1 MTHYEKMAVEL
12 LQIPYSDKALREVRF
27 DKMHAAWQGETQQQ
41 YQIPYRMD
49 FWAKIFSRN
58 LTARGLLHNIPEEEL
73 REFLANNLCRSK
85 IIDDYTQIQFKH
97 NHVTECPDRQ
107 TITIYENKRDKYGV
121 NRGLWLNCIFIT
133 NDSLRYIICENENEM
148 LFTSVPALQTFI
160 IQSHLEIYANIK
172 G

>member
-12 LQIPYSDKALREVRF
+12 LQIPYNNQALREAHL
-27 DKMHAAWQGETQQQ
+27 DKMYAAFGNVSHRE
-41 YQIPYRMD
+41 YQMPYRMD
-49 FWAKIFSRN
+49 FWAKMFSRN
-58 LTARGLLHNIPEEEL
+58 LAARGLLHNIPEEEL
-73 REFLANNLCRSK
+73 REFLSNNLCRSK

-121 NRGLWLNCIFIT
+121 NTGRWLNCIFML
-133 NDSLRYIICENENEM
+133 NDGLRYIICESENEM

-160 IQSHLEIYANIK
+160 IQSHLEIYAE
-172 G
+172 